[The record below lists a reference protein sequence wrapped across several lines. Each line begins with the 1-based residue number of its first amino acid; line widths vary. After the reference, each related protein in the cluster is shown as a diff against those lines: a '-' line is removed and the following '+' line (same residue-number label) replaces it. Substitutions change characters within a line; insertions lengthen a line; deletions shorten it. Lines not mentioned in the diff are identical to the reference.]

1 MNLALEVA
9 LIVVA
14 ALALVAVALR
24 LRKLRRDEMRKI
36 ANRVERRL
44 VEPPPSPYT
53 PSKGFRLLDGP
64 LNSPARPEPP
74 RPRLEPDHEYV
85 FSERQF
91 ATYQES
97 VSPLGRRDERW
108 ALSKS
113 TNRSRFSSIGARFAM
128 ILLVVLVV
136 GIIALYYFQHGR
148 HPGTTTTTTTTTS
161 LAVSSSSKQ
170 TNTDAVWPATLVAT
184 STVGEDA
191 SYAVPVTR
199 YRVTVRA
206 TAGPEWTVFQMGPRD
221 TLEWQGKLLPGVD
234 ESLVLSGSAH
244 ITLGSPRSATVR
256 VGTSTVVLPSP
267 LPPTLTLILQP
278 SVRAAG

>member
-1 MNLALEVA
+1 LTTLGRSRMNLALEVA

-136 GIIALYYFQHGR
+136 GIIAS
-148 HPGTTTTTTTTTS
+148 TTFS
-161 LAVSSSSKQ
+161 
-170 TNTDAVWPATLVAT
+170 TDAIPVPPRPPPRRPRWRCRAVRSRRTHRRCVA
-184 STVGEDA
+184 G
-191 SYAVPVTR
+191 
-199 YRVTVRA
+199 
-206 TAGPEWTVFQMGPRD
+206 
-221 TLEWQGKLLPGVD
+221 
-234 ESLVLSGSAH
+234 H
-244 ITLGSPRSATVR
+244 LGGDVNGR
-256 VGTSTVVLPSP
+256 
-267 LPPTLTLILQP
+267 
-278 SVRAAG
+278 

>member
-1 MNLALEVA
+1 
-9 LIVVA
+9 
-14 ALALVAVALR
+14 
-24 LRKLRRDEMRKI
+24 
-36 ANRVERRL
+36 
-44 VEPPPSPYT
+44 
-53 PSKGFRLLDGP
+53 
-64 LNSPARPEPP
+64 
-74 RPRLEPDHEYV
+74 
-85 FSERQF
+85 
-91 ATYQES
+91 
-97 VSPLGRRDERW
+97 
-108 ALSKS
+108 
-113 TNRSRFSSIGARFAM
+113 
-128 ILLVVLVV
+128 
-136 GIIALYYFQHGR
+136 
-148 HPGTTTTTTTTTS
+148 

-170 TNTDAVWPATLVAT
+170 SNTDVVWPATLVAT
-184 STVGEDA
+184 SMVGEDA
-191 SYAVPVTR
+191 SYVVPVAR